1 MNKREQFLIYMM
13 NFIGLPYI
21 WGGSNPKVGLD
32 CSGLVQI
39 LLGWL
44 HLDPPGDQTADG
56 LMRYFSQ
63 HGTAIASVVNAQ
75 LGDLVFYGAS
85 PTKAT
90 HIAMVL
96 GNGLMIEAG
105 GGGSK
110 CTTPEIARKLGA
122 SIRVSQ
128 IKRRG
133 DLIKIVRPGSL
144 DWTA

>member
-1 MNKREQFLIYMM
+1 MNKREQFLVYMM

-21 WGGSNPKVGLD
+21 WGGSNPKIGLD

-39 LLGWL
+39 LLAWL
-44 HLDPPGDQTADG
+44 HLDPPGDQTADD
-56 LMRYFSQ
+56 LMKYFTT
-63 HGTAIASVVNAQ
+63 HGTVVSDVVSAQ
-75 LGDLVFYGAS
+75 LGDLVFYGSTSA
-85 PTKAT
+85 KAT

-122 SIRVSQ
+122 CIRVSPV
-128 IKRRG
+128 KRRK
-133 DLIKIVRPGSL
+133 DLIKIIRPGP
-144 DWTA
+144 DAI